1 MSLKERIEEFR
12 RESIRKIP
20 EDARKVMQKATEGLV
35 NSGIEENI
43 PKVGSKAYDFTL
55 QNYDGSEITLYEETT
70 KGPVVLSFYRGGWCP
85 VCNLEL
91 NYLQSKLS
99 DFQNYGAKLIAV
111 SPELPEYANETVER
125 HNIEF
130 PVLYDTDNKVAVK
143 YGLVFKMPD
152 DLVEIYEKFGL
163 DVAKHNG
170 NEKYEIP
177 IPATF
182 VVDRK
187 LTLRYVFCKADYNQR
202 AEPDDIIKVL
212 KKL

>member
-1 MSLKERIEEFR
+1 MLLKEQIEELK
-12 RESIRKIP
+12 RESAGKIP
-20 EDARKVMQKATEGLV
+20 EDAKKVMKKATEDLV
-35 NSGIEENI
+35 KSGIEANI

-55 QNYDGSEITLYEETT
+55 QNYDGSEVTLSKEAA

-91 NYLQSKLS
+91 NYLQSRLS
-99 DFQNYGAKLIAV
+99 DFQNHGANLIAV

-130 PVLYDTDNKVAVK
+130 PVLYDTDNKVAAK
-143 YGLVFKMPD
+143 YGLVFKMPE
-152 DLVEIYEKFGL
+152 DLVEVYEKFGL

-177 IPATF
+177 VPATF
-182 VVDRK
+182 VVDRD
-187 LTLRYVFCKADYNQR
+187 LTLRYVFGKADYNQR
-202 AEPDDIIKVL
+202 AEPDDILEVL
-212 KKL
+212 KGM

>member
-1 MSLKERIEEFR
+1 MSLKEKIEELKR
-12 RESIRKIP
+12 QSAGKIP
-20 EDARKVMQKATEGLV
+20 EDAREVMQRATEDLIK
-35 NSGIEENI
+35 SGIEENI

-55 QNYDGSEITLYEETT
+55 QNYDGSAVTLSEEAA

-91 NYLQSKLS
+91 NYLQSRLS
-99 DFQNYGAKLIAV
+99 DFQSHGANLIAV

-125 HNIEF
+125 HSIEF
-130 PVLYDTDNKVAVK
+130 PVLYDSDNKVAAK
-143 YGLVFKMPD
+143 YGLVFKMPE
-152 DLVEIYEKFGL
+152 DLVKIYEKFGL

-182 VVDRK
+182 VVDRD
-187 LTLRYVFCKADYNQR
+187 LTLKYVFGKADYNQR
-202 AEPDDIIKVL
+202 AEPDDIIEVL

>member
-1 MSLKERIEEFR
+1 MSLKEKLEELKKQ
-12 RESIRKIP
+12 SAGKIP
-20 EDARKVMQKATEGLV
+20 EDAREVMQRATEDLIK
-35 NSGIEENI
+35 SGIEENI
-43 PKVGSKAYDFTL
+43 PKAGSKAYDFTL
-55 QNYDGSEITLYEETT
+55 QNYDGSAVTLSEEAS

-91 NYLQSKLS
+91 NYLQSRLS
-99 DFQNYGAKLIAV
+99 DFQSHGANLIAV

-125 HNIEF
+125 HSIEF
-130 PVLYDTDNKVAVK
+130 PVLYDSDNNVAAK
-143 YGLVFKMPD
+143 YGLVFKMPE

-182 VVDRK
+182 VVDRD
-187 LTLRYVFCKADYNQR
+187 LTLKYVFGKADYNQR
-202 AEPDDIIKVL
+202 AEPDDIIEVL
-212 KKL
+212 KGL